1 MNRVDTKIG
10 NRIKSVREAR
20 KMTVEDIKKETGL
33 SKSYLKEIENDDDTP
48 NLGNVSKISKVLGI
62 RTGTFLDGEE
72 DLSPVVSSL
81 KSRRR
86 LNGIRGRSAGR
97 DHMHFFSLSSQ
108 QKNRQMDATVIILDP
123 AGGRKFYKSHEGEEF
138 LLVLDGKLEVGYGK
152 QVYVLK
158 PGQSIYYDSIVPHH
172 LASALK
178 RKPCKILA
186 VTYFPA

>member
-10 NRIKSVREAR
+10 NRIKSVREAK

-86 LNGIRGRSAGR
+86 VNGIRGRSAGR

-108 QKNRQMDATVIILDP
+108 KKNRQMDATVIILDP

-138 LLVLDGKLEVGYGK
+138 LLVLDGK
-152 QVYVLK
+152 QVYTLK

-178 RKPCKILA
+178 KKPCKILA

>member
-10 NRIKSVREAR
+10 NRIKSVREAK

-86 LNGIRGRSAGR
+86 VNGIRGIV
-97 DHMHFFSLSSQ
+97 DL
-108 QKNRQMDATVIILDP
+108 NVI
-123 AGGRKFYKSHEGEEF
+123 Y
-138 LLVLDGKLEVGYGK
+138 
-152 QVYVLK
+152 
-158 PGQSIYYDSIVPHH
+158 
-172 LASALK
+172 
-178 RKPCKILA
+178 
-186 VTYFPA
+186 